1 VSCIAY
7 MMIGRRWYSLPI
19 DLVALGAIASLAAIF
34 VFGARLIPAF
44 VTNTNILL
52 LVDLVVFVGFSTFAV
67 LHFGL
72 LSSASDAVEPV
83 ALDRAV

>member
-1 VSCIAY
+1 
-7 MMIGRRWYSLPI
+7 
-19 DLVALGAIASLAAIF
+19 

-44 VTNTNILL
+44 VTNTSILL
-52 LVDLVVFVGFSTFAV
+52 LVDLVVFVGFSAFAV